1 MAASNVQKFGNRLVD
16 CKHVHTNSTDLS
28 SKQDLIPASTGKS
41 IVLCDIIIR
50 GIAIDITLFDGTGDA
65 FYKFITPAG
74 TSPDVDSASGTLRAP
89 IMLTEGN
96 SLKVQA
102 GNTDVNNSITLTYY
116 YI

>member
-1 MAASNVQKFGNRLVD
+1 MAKSNVHKFGNKFVD
-16 CKHVHTNSTDLS
+16 CKHIHSNGTDLS
-28 SKQDLIPASTGKS
+28 TKADLIPAVAGKS

-50 GIAIDITLFDGTGDA
+50 GIAIDITLYDGTGDA

-102 GNTDVNNSITLTYY
+102 GNSSTDNSITITYY